1 MITIKMKLKDIIE
14 KIMIPESKAYINELD
29 EIIKSNESSQDDL
42 DAKEDMESFLQEL
55 EAILKAIDKNEISD
69 DEASEVYEKINHMLE
84 EHE

>member
-1 MITIKMKLKDIIE
+1 MKLKDIIE

>member
-1 MITIKMKLKDIIE
+1 MKLKDIIE

-29 EIIKSNESSQDDL
+29 EIIKSKESSQDEL

>member
-1 MITIKMKLKDIIE
+1 MKLKDIIE
-14 KIMIPESKAYINELD
+14 KIMISESKAYINELD
-29 EIIKSNESSQDDL
+29 EIIKSNKSSQDDL